1 MDLRS
6 IGGARVVAAATADVG
21 ATRERVRQARM
32 RKLVA
37 VLTPVA
43 VLLVIRAVTHPGQG
57 LSMPHIPSGLMPYLP
72 GFILVAL
79 LSVALVL
86 PLLGAGRSP
95 HVLYRPGEIDVSF
108 NEVRG
113 AGIVLDEVV
122 K

>member
-21 ATRERVRQARM
+21 ATRERVRQSRM
-32 RKLVA
+32 RRLA
-37 VLTPVA
+37 VI
-43 VLLVIRAVTHPGQG
+43 LLPIAGLLLARAVRHPGEG
-57 LSMPHIPSGLMPYLP
+57 IGMPHIPSGLVPYLP

-86 PLLGAGRSP
+86 PLVGAGRSP

-113 AGIVLDEVV
+113 AGIVLD
-122 K
+122 